1 MRRVPGKTEGQEL
14 EGWDSGPR
22 GGQDTWPS
30 VRAGEMAA
38 ASGTAGS
45 QITVGPQE
53 GSGLVAPL
61 SSMKGEARLA
71 ADSEG
76 GRWVV

>member
-1 MRRVPGKTEGQEL
+1 
-14 EGWDSGPR
+14 
-22 GGQDTWPS
+22 
-30 VRAGEMAA
+30 MAA

-53 GSGLVAPL
+53 GSGLVTPL

-76 GRWVV
+76 GRWAV

>member
-1 MRRVPGKTEGQEL
+1 MG
-14 EGWDSGPR
+14 
-22 GGQDTWPS
+22 
-30 VRAGEMAA
+30 A

-45 QITVGPQE
+45 QIMVGPRE

-61 SSMKGEARLA
+61 SSMKDEARLA

-76 GRWVV
+76 GSWVV